1 MYTKLKSV
9 NVQQT
14 NDIIQMQSLS
24 TSKLVI
30 MLQVA
35 TVTAATTTSTARYG
49 AMVPGVA
56 LNADDLSDGNPLGL
70 CPESRS
76 LASLVSQTACFLGT

>member
-1 MYTKLKSV
+1 
-9 NVQQT
+9 
-14 NDIIQMQSLS
+14 MQSLS

-30 MLQVA
+30 ISLGA
-35 TVTAATTTSTARYG
+35 TVAAATTTSTARYG
-49 AMVPGVA
+49 GMAPGVA
-56 LNADDLSDGNPLGL
+56 HNSYDLSDLNPLRL

>member
-1 MYTKLKSV
+1 M
-9 NVQQT
+9 
-14 NDIIQMQSLS
+14 ISLG
-24 TSKLVI
+24 
-30 MLQVA
+30 A
-35 TVTAATTTSTARYG
+35 TVAAETTTSTARYG

>member
-1 MYTKLKSV
+1 
-9 NVQQT
+9 
-14 NDIIQMQSLS
+14 MQPLS
-24 TSKLVI
+24 ASKLVI
-30 MLQVA
+30 MLQGA
-35 TVTAATTTSTARYG
+35 TVAAATTTSTARYG